1 MNDSSQNVIF
11 LNRLSLSVKTLNL
24 KQRTITIHRDVI
36 LLNLWRV
43 GYFTIESRVYCLR
56 IISKKGLV
64 CVNVVVNV
72 NSVKRQ
78 NKY

>member
-24 KQRTITIHRDVI
+24 KERTITIHRDVI

-43 GYFTIESRVYCLR
+43 GYITIEIRVYCLR

-64 CVNVVVNV
+64 CVNVVFDV

-78 NKY
+78 NIY